1 MGRGGT
7 DVHTNNRL
15 PPGDKISGLD
25 TAAEIR
31 FTLYG
36 MESELSGKVGIVT
49 GAGVGIGYE
58 ICRQLAASGAKVV
71 LNDVDPE
78 LTAKA
83 AAAIET
89 EFGNCAPLAGD
100 AGDPDVIGAM
110 VDTAVSRFGGLDW
123 AVANAGITLFGNF
136 FEYSPQQFERVTRT
150 NLGGSFF
157 LAQAAARQMSKQGNG
172 GSIVFMSSVLGQRA
186 CKDHAAYAMT
196 KAGLEMLAR
205 NLIVEL
211 APLGINVNTV
221 APGATATERTLGYG
235 DYRKEWGEVTPSGR
249 VAETT
254 DIAAAVLFLLTPR
267 ARHITGQNLTIDGG
281 WTAVSPA
288 P

>member
-1 MGRGGT
+1 
-7 DVHTNNRL
+7 
-15 PPGDKISGLD
+15 
-25 TAAEIR
+25 
-31 FTLYG
+31 

-49 GAGVGIGYE
+49 GAGTGIGYE
-58 ICRQLAASGAKVV
+58 ICRQLAASGARVV

-83 AAAIET
+83 AGEVAA
-89 EFGNCAPLAGD
+89 EFGNCVPLAGD
-100 AGDPDVIGAM
+100 AGEPEIITAM
-110 VDTAVSRFGGLDW
+110 VGTAVERFGRLDV
-123 AVANAGITLFGNF
+123 AVANAGITLFGDF
-136 FEYSPQQFERVTRT
+136 FEYSPEQFARVTQT

-157 LAQAAARQMSKQGNG
+157 LAQAAARQMRAQGDG
-172 GSIVFMSSVLGQRA
+172 GSIVFMSSVLGHQA
-186 CKDHAAYAMT
+186 CKDHAAYGMT
-196 KAGLEMLAR
+196 KAGLEMLAK

-221 APGATATERTLGYG
+221 APGATATARTLGYG
-235 DYRKEWGEVTPSGR
+235 DYRKEWGGVTPSGR

-267 ARHITGQNLTIDGG
+267 ARHINGQNITVDGG
-281 WTAVSPA
+281 WVAISPA